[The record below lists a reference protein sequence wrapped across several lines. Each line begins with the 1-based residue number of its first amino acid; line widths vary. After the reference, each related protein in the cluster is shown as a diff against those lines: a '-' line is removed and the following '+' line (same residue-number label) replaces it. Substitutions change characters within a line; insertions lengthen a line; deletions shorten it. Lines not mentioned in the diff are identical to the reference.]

1 MQLKAVQ
8 LIVFIEKTTDLI
20 VSKTIWCKKAS
31 LKFTILQVAFLS
43 KSLFFNILTNV
54 PNADKLTEKY

>member
-20 VSKTIWCKKAS
+20 VSKTIWCKDGIFEVYIS
-31 LKFTILQVAFLS
+31 TRCFSQ
-43 KSLFFNILTNV
+43 
-54 PNADKLTEKY
+54 